1 MIFYG
6 DSKRIIY
13 KTELF
18 IIKKIHMNRIKI
30 NPRITGVAGNASEAP
45 LEVCI
50 DFHPIVHVSLSIQNS
65 DYILDNVI
73 RIHFD
78 GDDQNNE
85 SFIEEMK
92 YPQLEGKPQYFVPYI
107 RMWPSAQEDR
117 IIILNCMPAT
127 GHNNCALSGDIYF
140 EIQNLPDGLTILA
153 DETEDS
159 RMEMTSLAGGVI
171 KDQPIKESFVL
182 NIQLLKGVDRK
193 LTSIKEVPLVFYVLN
208 EGERMEVGRVHLS
221 VAPKDVF
228 SKFEI
233 DKYLDKFKEIQ
244 DRIEDSQ
251 NYCLPAFREALE
263 ALLYVKAD
271 DTNERNK
278 QYKRLFNARTKN
290 YENYVM
296 HTYCNALSDQGI
308 AQHFFTTSYNLNP
321 AKTLFKQSGR
331 TYEETFLPTTMV
343 SPVSEKCMSE
353 VKEQVGYHLFGV
365 SLIYGSHVMSLVADH
380 SKLNN
385 IEFILSD
392 YHLNGTNTY
401 SPVYIDEVLDKHSI
415 GAWKYYFANVGRG
428 INKPNS
434 KFDLWKIQ
442 NF

>member
-1 MIFYG
+1 
-6 DSKRIIY
+6 
-13 KTELF
+13 
-18 IIKKIHMNRIKI
+18 MNRIKI
-30 NPRITGVAGNASEAP
+30 NPEITGVAGNTSKAP
-45 LEVCI
+45 LEVSI
-50 DFHPIVHVSLSIQNS
+50 DFYPIVYVSLSIQNS
-65 DYILDNVI
+65 DYILDNII

-78 GDDQNNE
+78 SDDKNNE

-107 RMWPSAQEDR
+107 RMWPSEQEDR
-117 IIILNCMPAT
+117 IIILNCIPAT

-140 EIQNLPDGLTILA
+140 EIQNSPDGLTVLA
-153 DETEDS
+153 DEAEDS

-171 KDQPIKESFVL
+171 KDQPIRESFIL
-182 NIQLLKGVDRK
+182 NIQLSKGVDRK
-193 LTSIKEVPLVFYVLN
+193 QTGIKEVPLVFYVLH

-233 DKYLDKFKEIQ
+233 DRYLDKFKEVQ

-251 NYCLPAFREALE
+251 NYCLPVFREALE
-263 ALLYVKAD
+263 TLLYVKAN

-278 QYKRLFNARTKN
+278 QYKKQFNVRTKN

-308 AQHFFTTSYNLNP
+308 AQHFFTTPYNLNP
-321 AKTLFKQSGR
+321 EKTSFRQSGR
-331 TYEETFLPTTMV
+331 TFEEARLPTTMV
-343 SPVSEKCMSE
+343 SSVSEKCISE
-353 VKEQVGYHLFGV
+353 VKEQLGYHTFGV
-365 SLIYGSHVMSLVADH
+365 SLIYGSHVMSLVVDN
-380 SKLNN
+380 SKPNN

-401 SPVYIDEVLDKHSI
+401 NPVDIDKALDRHSI
-415 GAWKYYFANVGRG
+415 GTWKYYFANVGRG

-434 KFDLWKIQ
+434 KLDLWKIQ